1 MKNILERTG
10 RLSGF
15 ASLALTSLATLVLVS
30 FLLTERN
37 PSYAQLPANVPIGS
51 VVAWSGP
58 TSALPDN
65 WRVCDGT
72 EVGRGEF
79 PQLFDAIGTNWG
91 TGSAPNRFKLPDMR
105 GYFLRGVDTT
115 GSRDPDINT
124 RTASG
129 TGDRASVGSTQGDQF
144 GSHDHGGGDHSHTTG
159 LFRGAQTRWEGPVF
173 RTEATDH
180 PGATS
185 TSGRIISPSGGNE
198 TRPKN
203 AYVFWIIRVR

>member
-1 MKNILERTG
+1 MRTFLERTQKLTG
-10 RLSGF
+10 LVAIGISILAVAAF
-15 ASLALTSLATLVLVS
+15 ASLY
-30 FLLTERN
+30 FTERN
-37 PSYAQLPANVPIGS
+37 PAYAQPPANVPIGS

-58 TSALPDN
+58 TTSLPDN

-72 EVGRGEF
+72 EVGRAEF
-79 PQLFDAIGTNWG
+79 PQLFDAIGTTWG
-91 TGSAPNRFKLPDMR
+91 AGGAPNRFKLPDLR

-144 GSHDHGGGDHSHTTG
+144 AAHDHGGGEHTHTTG
-159 LFRGAQTRWEGPVF
+159 LFNGAATNFGGPVF
-173 RTEATDH
+173 RTEATAH
-180 PGATS
+180 PNAVSG
-185 TSGRIISPSGGNE
+185 SGRIISSAGGNE
-198 TRPKN
+198 SRPKN